1 RRGSSRDV
9 DLECGRIDRRPIAPG
24 TPGLVVLEVR
34 PRITQTH
41 AHQRLHRD
49 TRWRVVPRTTG
60 RGIDRARG
68 RLVGFPLQL
77 DGVGRS
83 ESQLDYA
90 LDEGRIRRERP
101 SEAAALLPA
110 DDLPGA
116 VCPAADPDAEI
127 LVDPGLRCPQIR
139 IAGKNGVRVEARR
152 KAQAQ

>member
-41 AHQRLHRD
+41 AHQGLHRD
-49 TRWRVVPRTTG
+49 SRWRVVPRTTG

-90 LDEGRIRRERP
+90 LDEGRIRREGP
-101 SEAAALLPA
+101 SEAAALLPRHDLSSPIGAAAHEDA
-110 DDLPGA
+110 D
-116 VCPAADPDAEI
+116 V
-127 LVDPGLRCPQIR
+127 LVDAGIR
-139 IAGKNGVRVEARR
+139 RPYVGIDA
-152 KAQAQ
+152 